1 MLLSHYMGAEGR
13 GTACSIPAQHC
24 LHLPGIGML
33 MDLVRLA
40 AILVLPNGV
49 CWGILVPHT
58 RPGRCP
64 SLLGLQ
70 EMLQIRSAKSG
81 VQRGGGF
88 ILKIKGV
95 QPEPRRG
102 TQQGDGDYKGN

>member
-1 MLLSHYMGAEGR
+1 
-13 GTACSIPAQHC
+13 
-24 LHLPGIGML
+24 ML
-33 MDLVRLA
+33 MDLVHLTA
-40 AILVLPNGV
+40 VLVLPNGV
-49 CWGILVPHT
+49 CWGILVPYT
-58 RPGRCP
+58 GRERCP

-70 EMLQIRSAKSG
+70 EMPQNPSAKRG
-81 VQRGGGF
+81 LQRGGGF